1 MQLVF
6 VFILIIALSCS
17 GAYSYRFYG
26 SIGHKLLVHNRSPF
40 ILAATEDSD
49 STRKVA
55 WNDKGTLHKVLV
67 PALTSFLS
75 ALLLQFNGAI
85 IAGAAVG
92 DASVSTASA
101 VPVYFGVGCFWHVQH
116 EFVVAEQ
123 TILSRS
129 GNQLTSA
136 AGYAGGSKVFQS
148 GGKANDIVCYHN
160 LQGLGDY
167 GIFLE

>member
-1 MQLVF
+1 MQF
-6 VFILIIALSCS
+6 AIFILIIVLYCS
-17 GAYSYRFYG
+17 TTYSYRFYG
-26 SIGHKLLVHNRSPF
+26 SKHIGIQKLLVHNRSP
-40 ILAATEDSD
+40 LGATADD
-49 STRKVA
+49 CVQKDVRTDKRTLQKVI
-55 WNDKGTLHKVLV
+55 V
-67 PALTSFLS
+67 PALTAFLS

-92 DASVSTASA
+92 DAAASPTSA

-123 TILSRS
+123 KILSRS
-129 GNQLTSA
+129 SNQLTSA
-136 AGYAGGSKVFQS
+136 AGYAGGSKVFKS

-167 GIFLE
+167 GTIFE